1 MPKHKVFLSINFYFE
16 RMFIM
21 KTKKIIAALLAGV
34 LGTTAV
40 VSASAA
46 TLTNENPD
54 CSTEITARIEGA
66 GPGDVSYVI
75 TIPDKVDFG
84 TLTQPETETDSYKYI
99 GFLVV
104 ATQLNFEKGAVSV
117 YVKDSAAADGQFYIK
132 QKDVEN
138 PFTISY
144 DAFERVVDD
153 TNREEFIPMNQSGDI
168 GEYGYHLCSFAASA
182 EGSKQDVTLA
192 LNQKQLYAQ
201 NLDEIAGDYSGTMTF
216 HSDLTTITGE

>member
-1 MPKHKVFLSINFYFE
+1 
-16 RMFIM
+16 M

-54 CSTEITARIEGA
+54 GSTEITARIEGA

-99 GFLVV
+99 GFIVV

-153 TNREEFIPMNQSGDI
+153 TIQIYN
-168 GEYGYHLCSFAASA
+168 Y
-182 EGSKQDVTLA
+182 K
-192 LNQKQLYAQ
+192 
-201 NLDEIAGDYSGTMTF
+201 
-216 HSDLTTITGE
+216 

>member
-1 MPKHKVFLSINFYFE
+1 
-16 RMFIM
+16 M
-21 KTKKIIAALLAGV
+21 KTKKIIAVLLAGV
-34 LGTTAV
+34 LGATAV

-54 CSTEITARIEGA
+54 GSTEITARIENA
-66 GPGDVSYVI
+66 GPGDVSYLI

-99 GFLVV
+99 GFQVE
-104 ATQLNFEKGAVSV
+104 ATQLSFETGAVSV
-117 YVKDSAAADGQFYIK
+117 YVKDSSAADGQFYIK

-138 PFTISY
+138 PFTIAY

-153 TNREEFIPMNQSGDI
+153 TNREEYIPMNQSGDT

-201 NLDEIAGDYSGTMTF
+201 NLDDIAGDYSGTMVF
-216 HSDLTTITGE
+216 HSSLTTLGN